1 MIEKLTMEKSD
12 LLSSMSPFNTNES
25 LANIQSSFYDSFG
38 KSSCEGCRSI
48 ITDRATPPE
57 KGYNLIIEK
66 DNGINSKNAQ
76 FVTYL
81 DVPGKKMD
89 SITIYDRNDEIPL
102 PLNTKKK
109 GEPELH
115 WDRITHFYFISLTVV
130 GLYVFFKVLQK
141 SK

>member
-12 LLSSMSPFNTNES
+12 LLSSMSPFNTNQS
-25 LANIQSSFYDSFG
+25 LANIQNTFYESFG
-38 KSSCEGCRSI
+38 KSSCEGCQTI
-48 ITDRATPPE
+48 IRDTPTPPE

-66 DNGINSKNAQ
+66 DNGFDSKNSQ

-81 DVPGKKMD
+81 DVPGKKLD
-89 SITIYDRNDEIPL
+89 SITIYDRNEEIPL
-102 PLNTKKK
+102 PLNKKK
-109 GEPELH
+109 KEEPELH
-115 WDRITHFYFISLTVV
+115 WDGITHFYFISLTVV